1 MSMSISIMRSKG
13 QITLPQEIREAARL
27 EEGDPVKVEVTE
39 DGVIILRPQ
48 KIIDATQAWF
58 WTPAWQEGEAAAS
71 ADIAAGRI
79 TRHMSN
85 EDFLAALGE

>member
-1 MSMSISIMRSKG
+1 MSISIMRSKG

-27 EEGDPVKVEVTE
+27 EEGDPVKVEVTK

-58 WTPAWQEGEAAAS
+58 WTPAWQAGEAQAD
-71 ADIAAGRI
+71 ADIAAGRV
-79 TRHMSN
+79 TRFGTD
-85 EDFLAALGE
+85 EEFLASLGDD

>member
-1 MSMSISIMRSKG
+1 MAISIMRSKG

-27 EEGDPVKVEVTE
+27 EEGDPVKVEVTK

-58 WTPAWQEGEAAAS
+58 WTPEWQAGEAQAD
-71 ADIAAGRI
+71 ADIAAGRM
-79 TRHMSN
+79 TRHGTD
-85 EDFLAALGE
+85 EEFLASLGDD

>member
-1 MSMSISIMRSKG
+1 MSISIMRSKG

-39 DGVIILRPQ
+39 EGVIILRPQ
-48 KIIDATQAWF
+48 KLVDASQAWF
-58 WTPAWQEGEAAAS
+58 WTPEWQEGEAAAS
-71 ADIAAGRI
+71 ADIAAGRT

-85 EDFLAALGE
+85 EEFLTSLGE